1 MGNVDPLPSK
11 AIAATR
17 RVILLSLVVI
27 VYRLK
32 EAREQLIAEWLLS
45 ETELENLGF
54 PPIDQFIGRPKKWSC
69 FETVRGQLAG
79 HSFAKESAMTR
90 PGRIISPSALGKAL
104 RETDLFE
111 PEAFLQRVRDELVP
125 VLKEFVMKLTRRYPE
140 ARQFVEGYA
149 SELEQVA
156 IQL

>member
-54 PPIDQFIGRPKKWSC
+54 PPIDQFIGRPKK
-69 FETVRGQLAG
+69 
-79 HSFAKESAMTR
+79 M
-90 PGRIISPSALGKAL
+90 
-104 RETDLFE
+104 
-111 PEAFLQRVRDELVP
+111 
-125 VLKEFVMKLTRRYPE
+125 VLL
-140 ARQFVEGYA
+140 
-149 SELEQVA
+149 
-156 IQL
+156 

>member
-1 MGNVDPLPSK
+1 
-11 AIAATR
+11 
-17 RVILLSLVVI
+17 
-27 VYRLK
+27 
-32 EAREQLIAEWLLS
+32 
-45 ETELENLGF
+45 
-54 PPIDQFIGRPKKWSC
+54 
-69 FETVRGQLAG
+69 
-79 HSFAKESAMTR
+79 MTR